1 MSRVQAMG
9 MITVVW
15 DLMLKRQEIIAELMR
30 RFITDWMEKR
40 ID

>member
-1 MSRVQAMG
+1 MG

-15 DLMLKRQEIIAELMR
+15 DLMLKRQEISAELMR

>member
-1 MSRVQAMG
+1 MG

-15 DLMLKRQEIIAELMR
+15 DLMFKRQEIIAELMR